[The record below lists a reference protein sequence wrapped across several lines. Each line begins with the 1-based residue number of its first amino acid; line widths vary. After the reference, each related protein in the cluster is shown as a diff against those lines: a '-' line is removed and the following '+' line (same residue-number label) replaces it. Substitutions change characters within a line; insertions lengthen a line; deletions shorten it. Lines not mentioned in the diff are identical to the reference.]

1 LPENGSQREMGA
13 RFQEV
18 SELRHD
24 LRNLKQSL
32 ILLDS
37 EQRSQERR
45 LMELKS
51 EIIQIKT
58 KIMTLAA
65 VVIAFLSISAWVL
78 EWFFK

>member
-1 LPENGSQREMGA
+1 MPENGSQREMGA

-32 ILLDS
+32 LLLDS

-45 LMELKS
+45 IMELKS

-65 VVIAFLSISAWVL
+65 VAIAFISVSAWAL